1 MLRRNAFAMPAAA
14 LVLTLGG
21 LVPFIAGAMAVL
33 VLASDPA
40 RQAAAQL
47 ALLAYTATI
56 LSFLG
61 GGRWGMEIAKD
72 LSASPRFWVLAG
84 SVLGALAG
92 WLLVL
97 QAVLGGLAPWLFL
110 VGAGLIVLHWAWDV
124 IGAVDTPAWYD
135 GLRTLASIGA
145 AAALLGAYAVV

>member
-1 MLRRNAFAMPAAA
+1 MLRRNAFAMPVAA

-21 LVPFIAGAMAVL
+21 LIPFIVGAMAVF
-33 VLASDPA
+33 VLSTDPA

-72 LSASPRFWVLAG
+72 LTAAPRFWVLAG

-97 QAVLGGLAPWLFL
+97 QAVLGGLSAWLFL